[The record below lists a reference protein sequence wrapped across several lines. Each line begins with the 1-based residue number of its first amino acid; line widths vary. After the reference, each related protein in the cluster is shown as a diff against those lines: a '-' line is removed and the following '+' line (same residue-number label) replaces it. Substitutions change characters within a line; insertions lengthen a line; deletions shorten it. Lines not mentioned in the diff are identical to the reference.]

1 MLDIQVLSQAEMK
14 AIDQRQSQQQLAWK
28 ARPGDGDRV
37 DFLGTELVLLPGVFP
52 PKEDTALLAAH
63 LDLRRADRVLDVGTG
78 TGALALWVA
87 QNSAASVVAVD
98 IAEAAV
104 MNARE
109 SVQRLGLERRVDVRA
124 GHVFSSISPHESFD
138 IILAN
143 LPGRNKA
150 ASDDSSAAQWDT
162 AFGAHKA
169 LFAGARAHLRPG
181 GAIYMVKANYP
192 DLLEMAG
199 LAEDGGYE
207 VTILGQSDPL
217 QNDPRIYYALLLSI
231 P

>member
-1 MLDIQVLSQAEMK
+1 
-14 AIDQRQSQQQLAWK
+14 
-28 ARPGDGDRV
+28 
-37 DFLGTELVLLPGVFP
+37 
-52 PKEDTALLAAH
+52 
-63 LDLRRADRVLDVGTG
+63 
-78 TGALALWVA
+78 LALWVA

-109 SVQRLGLERRVDVRA
+109 NVQRLGLERRVDVRA
-124 GHVFSSISPHESFD
+124 GHVFSSIFPHESFD